1 MDNYVLAQDR
11 ARQAF
16 LRRNHDGFATRPG
29 ISGNTEEIT
38 FRFLGTKTTVGLKT
52 GEIAFQ
58 WENKIWKADYSEAFS
73 VYDWLCDSKPQ
84 ATASGEFC
92 PAHGL
97 PGVYVAGSGLSMSP
111 KCLAEAADQ
120 EPGLFSRACEAL
132 GGRRLYLGDMAYEI
146 PVVPGLTMVLKFY
159 HRDEEFP
166 PSMTILWDKNTLEFV
181 RYETIY
187 YIAGALCQRLELAM
201 SCL

>member
-1 MDNYVLAQDR
+1 MDNYLLAQDR

-16 LRRNHDGFATRPG
+16 LQRDHHSFAKRPG
-29 ISGNTEEIT
+29 ICANAEKIT
-38 FRFLGTKTTVGLKT
+38 FRFLGTNTAVSLKT
-52 GEIAFQ
+52 GEITFQ
-58 WENKIWKADYSEAFS
+58 WENQRWKADYSEAFS

-84 ATASGEFC
+84 ALASGEFC
-92 PAHGL
+92 PAHSL

-120 EPGLFSRACEAL
+120 RPELFSRACEAL
-132 GGRRLYLGDMAYEI
+132 GGRKLHLGDIAYEI
-146 PVVPGLTMVLKFY
+146 PVVPGLTMALKFY
-159 HRDEEFP
+159 HRDEDFP
-166 PSMTILWDKNTLEFV
+166 PSVTILWDKNTLEFV